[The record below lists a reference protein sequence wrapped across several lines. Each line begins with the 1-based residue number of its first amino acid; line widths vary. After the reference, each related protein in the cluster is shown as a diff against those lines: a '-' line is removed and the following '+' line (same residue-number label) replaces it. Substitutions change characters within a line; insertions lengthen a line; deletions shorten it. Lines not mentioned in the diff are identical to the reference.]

1 MVALIH
7 DAQEIAILNGKEI
20 LNLESLHAA
29 YQQRL
34 SLLHRHIQPYS
45 SQGKKISK
53 IKKKAP
59 VPTAMVT
66 ENETSAD
73 RISIADLVA
82 KAKHESIDI
91 VQLLK
96 SNMPV
101 VEVAV

>member
-1 MVALIH
+1 VVALIH

-20 LNLESLHAA
+20 LNLESLNAA

-34 SLLHRHIQPYS
+34 SLLHGHIQPSS
-45 SQGKKISK
+45 SQGKQTSK

-59 VPTAMVT
+59 VSAAMVT
-66 ENETSAD
+66 ENETSDD

-82 KAKHESIDI
+82 KAKNESIDI

-96 SNMPV
+96 SNLSV
-101 VEVAV
+101 VEVVV